1 MPIRS
6 LAVFALALAFALPAL
21 AQQPA
26 PASDA
31 RPIEQ
36 RMSPEEFRA
45 AGLDKLSPEELANLN
60 AWMRGT
66 LQVETTRAA
75 QAAEQQVKDTHRGFL
90 SFGSSDPIVARVVGE
105 FTGFGRGK
113 RYTLDN
119 GQVWEQ
125 VDSARI
131 PGARKANPEVTIKPA
146 VLGEAWYMRVEGYN
160 TNAKV
165 KRVK

>member
-6 LAVFALALAFALPAL
+6 LAFVALAFAFAQPAF

-26 PASDA
+26 AAADA

-36 RMSPEEFRA
+36 RMTPEEFRA
-45 AGLDKLSPEELANLN
+45 AGLDKLSAEELANLN

-66 LQVETTRAA
+66 LQVETARAA
-75 QAAEQQVKDTHRGFL
+75 QQAEQQVKDEHRGFI
-90 SFGSSDPIVARVVGE
+90 SFGSSDPIDARIQGE

-125 VDSARI
+125 IDAARI
-131 PGARKANPEVTIKPA
+131 PGARMTDPEVRIKPA
-146 VLGEAWYMRVEGYN
+146 VIGDAWYMRVEGYN

>member
-6 LAVFALALAFALPAL
+6 LAVAALAFAFALPAF
-21 AQQPA
+21 AQSSPA
-26 PASDA
+26 ATDA

-36 RMSPEEFRA
+36 RMTPEEFRA
-45 AGLDKLSPEELANLN
+45 AGLDKLSAEELANLN

-66 LQVETTRAA
+66 LQVETARAA
-75 QAAEQQVKDTHRGFL
+75 EAAEKQVKDAHRGFL
-90 SFGSSDPIVARVVGE
+90 SFGSSDPIVARIAGE

-125 VDSARI
+125 IDTARI
-131 PGARKANPEVTIKPA
+131 PGARKTDPEVRIKPA
-146 VLGEAWYMRVEGYN
+146 VIGDAWYMRVEGYS